1 MRSSFASRGGFVLT
15 KTPSHRQQVA
25 RRRLM
30 VVGAVGALAL
40 TSGLIGALTTRSSGE
55 PVGQPHTGPF
65 SYFPTE

>member
-25 RRRLM
+25 RRRLV
-30 VVGAVGALAL
+30 VVGAVAAFAL
-40 TSGLIGALTTRSSGE
+40 TSGLIGALTTRSAADHL
-55 PVGQPHTGPF
+55 GQPHTGPF